1 MTHYNCSL
9 LLVVNYKFAQ
19 NHKQIQISGDTT
31 VADLIKYVLKEHGL
45 ESTDID
51 NLMEHFYVTYNGE
64 EIPDKTGYVAEYGW
78 PRWDK
83 QFVISK
89 PFNMK

>member
-9 LLVVNYKFAQ
+9 LLVVNYKFVQ
-19 NHKQIQISGDTT
+19 NRKQIQISGDTT
-31 VADLIKYVLKEHGL
+31 VADLIKDVLKEHGL

-51 NLMEHFYVTYNGE
+51 DLMEHFSVTYDGK
-64 EIPDKTGYVAEYGW
+64 EISDKTGYVAEYSW
-78 PRWDK
+78 PFWDK